1 MASDDE
7 FEIKSND
14 DEEDDEE
21 TIDQAEKEENE
32 SREKELQELEA
43 EKDMPLEMLL
53 AKYNG
58 SPAEVEMN
66 HDEDDE
72 EKVNEE
78 EKGDDSEGLTG
89 ESDSEMDFE
98 EEVKDILE
106 LKEEPIEALG
116 IKSLLD
122 DSTAGQD
129 GANSKLSDAAALAES
144 FQPKGNTLESTKVN
158 YFILFGIKYD

>member
-1 MASDDE
+1 MSDDE

-43 EKDMPLEMLL
+43 EKDMPIEMLL

-58 SPAEVEMN
+58 NPDDVEMEL
-66 HDEDDE
+66 DEDDE
-72 EKVNEE
+72 EDKADEE

-89 ESDSEMDFE
+89 ESDSEMEFD
-98 EEVKDILE
+98 EEVKDLLE
-106 LKEEPIEALG
+106 LKEEPMEALG

-158 YFILFGIKYD
+158 DFIQHCYEC